1 MDIESTA
8 RIRYNDGCELNE
20 HAEHAE
26 HAEHIAR
33 AKPSA
38 IIPTFFVY

>member
-8 RIRYNDGCELNE
+8 RIRYNDGCERN
-20 HAEHAE
+20 EHAE